1 MSGDGSQSLAAGMDT
16 ARVTYA
22 ASAEEARLRAER
34 DAVALAHLA
43 ARDAMDI
50 AEILGLVAPVSARRR
65 VPKPLSNKSRL
76 PDRECEGCGN
86 TFAPPHA
93 FARACGKSCSAV
105 LAGRTRKANQAAASA
120 GGAS

>member
-22 ASAEEARLRAER
+22 ASAEEARQRAER
-34 DAVALAHLA
+34 DAAALAYLT
-43 ARDAMDI
+43 RSGNPDI
-50 AEILGLVAPVSARRR
+50 AEILGLVVPVNARSRA
-65 VPKPLSNKSRL
+65 PKPLSNKSRL